1 MRRASTNLGN
11 VSNRPAPLARFN
23 LPATLARREAIRRI
37 IRSARVANQEELRRL
52 LEKEGFE
59 VTQATLSRDLAQLA
73 ARRVALPEGGAVY
86 ELADALVANDSGRLL
101 EVSPLVISI
110 EENGTLVVLQTE
122 TGAASAVA
130 LAVDRSRLPEVLG
143 TIAGDDTIF
152 LAPAKGVTAR
162 RAADRLIELFGKG
175 AAA

>member
-1 MRRASTNLGN
+1 MRRASTNVGSL
-11 VSNRPAPLARFN
+11 SNRQPATRFN
-23 LPATLARREAIRRI
+23 LPATFIRREAIRKI
-37 IRSARVANQEELRRL
+37 IRGSRVGNQEELRRL

-73 ARRVALPEGGAVY
+73 ARRVALPEGGTAY
-86 ELADALVANDSGRLL
+86 EFADAMVENDSSRLL
-101 EVSPLVISI
+101 DLSALVISI
-110 EENGTLVVLQTE
+110 EENGSLVVLQTE
-122 TGAASAVA
+122 PGAASAIA
-130 LAVDRSRLPEVLG
+130 LGIDRARLPEALG

-152 LAPAKGVTAR
+152 LAPAKGVSAR